1 VANTVDLVPSVVAV
15 LVTFADDLGEA
26 AALVAFAVVGP
37 AYSAVALGE
46 LAVDLAS
53 SVAALRE
60 FAAQVAFVVVGL
72 VKSAVLGELA
82 AQASIA
88 VGRAYFFVA
97 LGELAAQ
104 M

>member
-53 SVAALRE
+53 SVAALGE

-72 VKSAVLGELA
+72 VKSAVLEELA

-88 VGRAYFFVA
+88 VGHAYFFVA